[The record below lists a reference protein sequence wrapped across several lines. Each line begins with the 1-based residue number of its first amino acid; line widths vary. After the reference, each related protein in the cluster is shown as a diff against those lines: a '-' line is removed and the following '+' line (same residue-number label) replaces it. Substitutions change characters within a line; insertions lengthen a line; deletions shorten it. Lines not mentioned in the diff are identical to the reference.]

1 MTNQNISNNYVSASS
16 LTGTGLR
23 DFLTKTYLNLFLG
36 IGFFALTCYLLII
49 SGAAAYLTTLFSNI
63 WVSIGLLLLFSL
75 SSSFFI
81 GFTSRSNNPATQYA
95 GLAGFAF
102 LQAIFVVPV
111 IYYASLFG
119 QNILPSALF
128 FTLGFF
134 LLMTGVVYATG
145 VDFSFLRSFITF
157 ASIASLI
164 VIVVSLITGF
174 NLGIFF
180 TGFLIILSCSYI
192 LYDTSNIIRNYESH
206 QPIPAATALLGS
218 IIMLFVNVVQ
228 FLMQFTGRN

>member
-1 MTNQNISNNYVSASS
+1 MTNQNINNYSVSASS

-23 DFLTKTYLNLFLG
+23 DFLTKTYLNLLVG
-36 IGFFALTCYLLII
+36 IGFFSLACYLLII
-49 SGAAAYLTTLFSNI
+49 SGAAGYIATLFSNI
-63 WVSIGLLLLFSL
+63 WISIGLLLLFSF
-75 SSSFFI
+75 SSTFFI
-81 GFTSRSNNPATQYA
+81 GFTSRSNNPATQYL
-95 GLAGFAF
+95 GLIGFAI
-102 LQAIFVVPV
+102 LQSIFVVPV
-111 IYYASLFG
+111 IYYASMFG
-119 QNILPSALF
+119 RNILPSALF

-164 VIVVSLITGF
+164 VIVISVITGF

-218 IIMLFVNVVQ
+218 IIMLFVNIVQ
-228 FLMQFTGRN
+228 FMMQFSGRD